1 MSTAPDGISGSE
13 LLARQMRDEGVE
25 DLFYIMGG
33 PIIEVA
39 GFAADQGIRTIDCR
53 NEQGASLAARG

>member
-39 GFAADQGIRTIDCR
+39 GFAADF
-53 NEQGASLAARG
+53 APLHPLHHHSLLTKM